1 MNSLKQHSKFFM
13 TGIGTDVGKTVVS
26 TIMTAA
32 LKADFWKP
40 IQAGDLTNSDTM
52 KVQRGVLECM
62 PTYDGTFHPEAYRLP
77 YPLSP
82 HWSAEQSQTIINTE
96 TLTLPQTTNH
106 LIVEGAGGLMVPITR
121 HFLVADLIAQLG
133 IPTFVVSRHYL
144 GSINHTLLTL
154 EALQARKIPVAGLI
168 FNGDENIGTESV
180 ICERHPSLRTHRIP
194 QAQTLN
200 TAFFQEQIGRM
211 QEFLD
216 SL

>member
-1 MNSLKQHSKFFM
+1 M

-32 LKADFWKP
+32 LNADYWKP

-52 KVQRGVLECM
+52 KVQRGVLECL
-62 PTYDGTFHPEAYRLP
+62 PSYNGTFHSEAYRLP
-77 YPLSP
+77 FPLSP
-82 HWSAEQSQTIINTE
+82 HWSAEQSQTIIDTGL
-96 TLTLPQTTNH
+96 LTLPETSNH

-121 HFLVADLIAQLG
+121 NFLVADLIAHLG

-154 EALQARKIPVAGLI
+154 EALQARNIPIAGLI

-194 QAQTLN
+194 QAHTLD
-200 TAFFQEQIGRM
+200 TAFIQEEIGRM
-211 QEFLD
+211 QEFLN
-216 SL
+216 S

>member
-1 MNSLKQHSKFFM
+1 MMAHFILKH
-13 TGIGTDVGKTVVS
+13 
-26 TIMTAA
+26 
-32 LKADFWKP
+32 
-40 IQAGDLTNSDTM
+40 
-52 KVQRGVLECM
+52 
-62 PTYDGTFHPEAYRLP
+62 
-77 YPLSP
+77 
-82 HWSAEQSQTIINTE
+82 
-96 TLTLPQTTNH
+96 
-106 LIVEGAGGLMVPITR
+106 IVCHIL
-121 HFLVADLIAQLG
+121 QLG